1 MVTGYRFSYGGA
13 QEYYGVTPDLC
24 TLGKIIGGGFPLA
37 AIAGKKEIMAHFDKE
52 KVGSDGFLMQIGTLS
67 GNPIASVAGLKT
79 LEILRR
85 PGSYEKLR
93 QNGQRIMD
101 FASKEL
107 SENNIDFKVVGD
119 QTLFEIIFTN
129 EEILNY
135 RDVQKNDLKYK
146 DSGIEQ
152 TWNFAHP
159 NNKKV
164 TGPLGNFKRMI
175 KGASYQMMIDH
186 LSHTITELGSSD
198 KWAQFEVIILDKNK
212 IYHKFNWQVEKYT
225 MDGPLKDCWLTTM
238 VSNPI
243 SLGSSI

>member
-1 MVTGYRFSYGGA
+1 MLKKLLITFQVLVILSLLLSSSNA
-13 QEYYGVTPDLC
+13 EILKPNSDIKPSEVV
-24 TLGKIIGGGFPLA
+24 KI
-37 AIAGKKEIMAHFDKE
+37 
-52 KVGSDGFLMQIGTLS
+52 QLS
-67 GNPIASVAGLKT
+67 GL
-79 LEILRR
+79 
-85 PGSYEKLR
+85 
-93 QNGQRIMD
+93 
-101 FASKEL
+101 
-107 SENNIDFKVVGD
+107 
-119 QTLFEIIFTN
+119 
-129 EEILNY
+129 
-135 RDVQKNDLKYK
+135 QKNDLNFK

-164 TGPLGNFKRMI
+164 TGPLPNFKRMI
-175 KGASYQMMIDH
+175 KGDSYQMMLNH

-225 MDGPLKDCWLTTM
+225 EGGELNDCWLTSM